1 MMIVASSRGT
11 TSRRIG
17 EIAIDRSASTCSVT
31 VIEPSSAV
39 MPEPTRPPTMSAVRT
54 GPSSRTSERATT
66 RPTNCFPPN
75 ASSEYAVCSASTM
88 PVKSAVMPVIDTDF
102 TPSSSIWVSSSAE

>member
-1 MMIVASSRGT
+1 M
-11 TSRRIG
+11 
-17 EIAIDRSASTCSVT
+17 T

-39 MPEPTRPPTMSAVRT
+39 MPEPTRPATMSAVRI

-75 ASSEYAVCSASTM
+75 ASSEYAVCRARTP
-88 PVKSAVMPVIDTDF
+88 PVTNAVMPVIESDL
-102 TPSSSIWVSSSAE
+102 TPSSSIWLSTSVE